1 MQHFIIMKTKIVDA
15 TQVKKIIRRM
25 AYQIFE
31 RNFDAKEL
39 IFAAITGQGKE
50 VARQLIEELAEV
62 SKIKLQLIEVQ
73 IDKANPLPSE
83 VVLNPSVKLT
93 GKTIIMVDDV
103 LNTGRTLIYSFS
115 PFLNQQVKSIQVAV
129 LVDRNHPSYPV
140 NADYK
145 GISLQTTLQEHVSV
159 EIERKKI
166 NIYLK

>member
-1 MQHFIIMKTKIVDA
+1 MRNIIIMKTKIVDA
-15 TQVKKIIRRM
+15 VQVKKIIRRM

-31 RNFDAKEL
+31 RNFDSKEL
-39 IFAAITGQGKE
+39 VFAAISGQGIE
-50 VARQLIEELAEV
+50 VARQLIEELAEI

-73 IDKANPLPSE
+73 IDKTNPLPSN
-83 VVLNPSVKLT
+83 VVLDPVVKLT
-93 GKTIIMVDDV
+93 GKTIVMVDDV

-115 PFLNQQVKSIQVAV
+115 PFLNLQVKSIQVAV

-166 NIYLK
+166 NVYLK